1 MTLYIS
7 TAERDKMCPNDSSP
21 HSPESSLSSPPSL
34 PLVAG
39 PDAPLQRFVDIV
51 ATLRSPQGCPWDL
64 KQTHASLR
72 PYLLEESY
80 ELVDAIDASDD
91 AGMAEE
97 LGDVLL
103 QVVLHA
109 QVARDRGAF
118 DIGTVIERIS
128 DKMVRRHPHV
138 FAGGTAEDA
147 EAVLKAWKEL
157 KRAEGRGLL
166 DGVPKSAPAV
176 QRAQQL
182 ASRAGSVGFDW
193 PSAVEVIAKIRE
205 ETVEVEEAMASGS
218 RDAME
223 DELGDLMFAVVNLGR
238 KLGLDAE
245 AALRRTNAK
254 FERRFRGVVAKLEE
268 RGRRPEESDLAE
280 MDSLW
285 EEVKREERA
294 AR

>member
-1 MTLYIS
+1 
-7 TAERDKMCPNDSSP
+7 MCPNETPSP
-21 HSPESSLSSPPSL
+21 ALVTPALEDIAPL
-34 PLVAG
+34 PLVSG
-39 PDAPLQRFVDIV
+39 PPAPLQRFADII
-51 ATLRSPQGCPWDL
+51 ATLRGPQGCPWDL

-80 ELVDAIDASDD
+80 ELIDAIDADSDE
-91 AGMAEE
+91 AIAEE

-109 QVARDRGAF
+109 QIAHDRGAF
-118 DIGTVIERIS
+118 DLARVIALVS

-147 EAVLKAWKEL
+147 DAVLKAWKEL

-166 DGVPKSAPAV
+166 DGVPRSAPAV
-176 QRAQQL
+176 QRAQQI
-182 ASRAGSVGFDW
+182 ATRAGSVGFDW
-193 PSAVEVIAKIRE
+193 PSAQEVIAKIKE
-205 ETVEVEEAMASGS
+205 ETAEVEEAMASGS
-218 RDAME
+218 QDAME

-254 FERRFRGVVAKLEE
+254 FERRFGGVLSKLAGRGLL
-268 RGRRPEESDLAE
+268 PEQSDLAE
-280 MDSLW
+280 MDALW
-285 EEVKREERA
+285 EEVKREERGL
-294 AR
+294 R

>member
-1 MTLYIS
+1 
-7 TAERDKMCPNDSSP
+7 MCPNET
-21 HSPESSLSSPPSL
+21 HPPTSAGALDGAAPL
-34 PLVAG
+34 PLVQG
-39 PDAPLQRFVDIV
+39 PPAPLQRFADII
-51 ATLRSPQGCPWDL
+51 ATLRGPQGCPWDI

-80 ELVDAIDASDD
+80 ELVDAIESGKDEAI
-91 AGMAEE
+91 AEE

-109 QVARDRGAF
+109 QIAHDRGAF
-118 DIGTVIERIS
+118 DLAHVIELVS

-138 FAGGTAEDA
+138 FAGETAEDA

-166 DGVPKSAPAV
+166 EGVPRSAPAV
-176 QRAQQL
+176 QRAQQI

-193 PSAVEVIAKIRE
+193 PSANEVIAKIKE
-205 ETVEVEEAMASGS
+205 ETAEVEEAMASGS
-218 RDAME
+218 KDAME

-254 FERRFRGVVAKLEE
+254 FERRFGGVLAKLAD
-268 RGRRPEESDLAE
+268 RGLLPEQSDLAE
-280 MDSLW
+280 MDALW
-285 EEVKREERA
+285 EEVKREERGL
-294 AR
+294 R

>member
-1 MTLYIS
+1 
-7 TAERDKMCPNDSSP
+7 MCPNDS
-21 HSPESSLSSPPSL
+21 PPRSAEAGAATHEPL
-34 PLVAG
+34 PLVEG
-39 PDAPLQRFVDIV
+39 PSASLQRFVDII
-51 ATLRSPQGCPWDL
+51 ATLRSPGGCPWDR
-64 KQTHASLR
+64 KQTHATLR

-80 ELVDAIDASDD
+80 ELIDAIDAGND
-91 AGMAEE
+91 ADMAEE

-109 QVARDRGAF
+109 QVAHDRGAF
-118 DIGTVIERIS
+118 DIATVIERIS

-182 ASRAGSVGFDW
+182 ATRAGSVGFDW
-193 PSAVEVIAKIRE
+193 PSPGEVIAKIRE
-205 ETVEVEEAMASGS
+205 ETLEVEEAMASGS

-254 FERRFRGVVAKLEE
+254 FERRFRGVVSKLEE
-268 RGRRPEESDLAE
+268 RGRLPEQSNLEE
-280 MDSLW
+280 MDGLW

>member
-1 MTLYIS
+1 
-7 TAERDKMCPNDSSP
+7 MCPNETSAPSLAASSEQP
-21 HSPESSLSSPPSL
+21 TEL
-34 PLVAG
+34 PLVQG
-39 PDAPLQRFVDIV
+39 PSAPLQRFADII
-51 ATLRSPQGCPWDL
+51 ATLRGPQGCPWDL

-80 ELVDAIDASDD
+80 ELIDAIDSGKDD
-91 AGMAEE
+91 AIAEE

-109 QVARDRGAF
+109 QIARDRGAF
-118 DIGTVIERIS
+118 DLARVIELVS

-147 EAVLKAWKEL
+147 ETVLRAWKDL

-166 DGVPKSAPAV
+166 EGVPRSAPAV
-176 QRAQQL
+176 QRAQQI
-182 ASRAGSVGFDW
+182 ATRAGSVGFDW
-193 PSAVEVIAKIRE
+193 PSANEVIAKIKE
-205 ETVEVEEAMASGS
+205 ETAEVEEAIASGS
-218 RDAME
+218 QDAME

-238 KLGLDAE
+238 KLGLDAD

-254 FERRFRGVVAKLEE
+254 FERRFGGVLSRLADRGLL
-268 RGRRPEESDLAE
+268 PEQSDLAE
-280 MDSLW
+280 MDALW

-294 AR
+294 LR

>member
-1 MTLYIS
+1 
-7 TAERDKMCPNDSSP
+7 MCPNDT
-21 HSPESSLSSPPSL
+21 HL
-34 PLVAG
+34 PLVGAIPHETEPLPLVQG
-39 PDAPLQRFVDIV
+39 PPAPLQRFADII
-51 ATLRSPQGCPWDL
+51 ATLRGPQGCPWDL
-64 KQTHASLR
+64 KQTHESLR

-80 ELVDAIDASDD
+80 ELIDAIDSGKDEAI
-91 AGMAEE
+91 AEE

-109 QVARDRGAF
+109 QIAYDRGAF
-118 DIGTVIERIS
+118 DLARVIELVS

-166 DGVPKSAPAV
+166 EGVPRSAPAV
-176 QRAQQL
+176 QRAQQI
-182 ASRAGSVGFDW
+182 ATRAGSVGFDW
-193 PSAVEVIAKIRE
+193 PSANEVIAKIKE
-205 ETVEVEEAMASGS
+205 ETAEVEEAMASGS
-218 RDAME
+218 QDAME

-254 FERRFRGVVAKLEE
+254 FERRFGGVLSRLADRGLL
-268 RGRRPEESDLAE
+268 PEQSDLVE
-280 MDSLW
+280 MDALW
-285 EEVKREERA
+285 EEVKREERGP
-294 AR
+294 R